1 MQPEL
6 PKLICLLRRTI
17 WTKES
22 GTGTRELEVCVCF
35 CVHKEAEDMAYILCQ
50 VNMLLNTKTTVDATL
65 LYIVHCCCR
74 KFEISAGEQQNF
86 TISCYICHYLI

>member
-22 GTGTRELEVCVCF
+22 GTGTRELEVCVCVSV
-35 CVHKEAEDMAYILCQ
+35 CIRKL
-50 VNMLLNTKTTVDATL
+50 KTWHTS
-65 LYIVHCCCR
+65 
-74 KFEISAGEQQNF
+74 SAR
-86 TISCYICHYLI
+86 